1 MSALVMDGAE
11 IGAGSIVGA
20 GAMLTKGTRI
30 PPGSLV
36 LGAPAKVVR
45 LLTVSEQKSI
55 EALAAKYVS
64 VGKYY
69 LDRRG
74 SSDERV

>member
-1 MSALVMDGAE
+1 MNAVVLNGAE
-11 IGAGSIVGA
+11 VGTDSVIGAGA
-20 GAMLTKGTRI
+20 LLTKKTRI

-45 LLTVSEQKSI
+45 PLTAAEQKGI
-55 EALAAKYVS
+55 EELAAKYVA

-69 LDRRG
+69 LAKRI
-74 SSDERV
+74 

>member
-1 MSALVMDGAE
+1 MNAVVLDGAE
-11 IGAGSIVGA
+11 VGSDSIIGAGA
-20 GAMLTKGTRI
+20 LLTKETRV

-45 LLTVSEQKSI
+45 PLTAAEQKSI
-55 EALAAKYVS
+55 EELAAKYVA

-69 LDRRG
+69 LAKGFEPERR
-74 SSDERV
+74 